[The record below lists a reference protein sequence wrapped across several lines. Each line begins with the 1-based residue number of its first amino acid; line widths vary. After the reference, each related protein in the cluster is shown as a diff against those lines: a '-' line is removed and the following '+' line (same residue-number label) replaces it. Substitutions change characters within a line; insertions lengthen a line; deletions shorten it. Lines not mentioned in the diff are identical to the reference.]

1 MALSGC
7 VPFVGSAP
15 LHDPD
20 AVQEPALLLFQV
32 KVALPPET
40 TEGTFVVKVSAGA
53 GGVDEPPPPPPPP
66 PLAHALPLKTAAGEP
81 ADKNYLT
88 NADFDF
94 TLSYPSDLSVQEYD
108 EGEGTRSVVFQNAN
122 EQVGFEMFITPDPAD
137 DPLTLEDIKLDFPTL
152 ETARVQSL
160 TVGTGTPAIAFT
172 SAVPDFGPTADLWFT
187 HNGYF
192 EIVTYP
198 NLGSRLKQIID
209 TIRFP

>member
-20 AVQEPALLLFQV
+20 AVQGPALLLFQV

-66 PLAHALPLKTAAGEP
+66 PLAHALPLKTAAGEA

-88 NADFDF
+88 NA
-94 TLSYPSDLSVQEYD
+94 TSIS
-108 EGEGTRSVVFQNAN
+108 RS
-122 EQVGFEMFITPDPAD
+122 
-137 DPLTLEDIKLDFPTL
+137 PTL
-152 ETARVQSL
+152 PTCPFKNTTKAREPDRLYFKTQMSR
-160 TVGTGTPAIAFT
+160 
-172 SAVPDFGPTADLWFT
+172 SA
-187 HNGYF
+187 
-192 EIVTYP
+192 
-198 NLGSRLKQIID
+198 SRCS
-209 TIRFP
+209 